1 MCAVQGLK
9 AAFIAGRCTI
19 WKVAVMG
26 GRRKPGLTPECL
38 GKEGWTLGKESTD
51 ISSPRTGG
59 RRWCL
64 KHGNSRRAKG
74 IWSHREPHWERSSCK
89 FMSR

>member
-1 MCAVQGLK
+1 M
-9 AAFIAGRCTI
+9 GR
-19 WKVAVMG
+19 
-26 GRRKPGLTPECL
+26 RRKPGITPKCL
-38 GKEGWTLGKESTD
+38 GKEGWTLGKENTD

-64 KHGNSRRAKG
+64 KHGNNGRAKG
-74 IWSHREPHWERSSCK
+74 IRSCREPHWEMNSCK